1 MYKYIIKSLLREALL
16 DEDYATHNEMK
27 SLRDEVYMQICEKL
41 AEVAFFKKS
50 SNVFE
55 DMMTIHYVFR
65 KLKKDY
71 TNLREFVD
79 NFELEVVI
87 TGAGRAHGIFKPTS
101 VESGTIGINFE
112 RNIDRAEEM
121 LNKLVIPRADE
132 PVTEELVTEMT
143 RALYF
148 ATYDNNIASTIL
160 HELQHAY
167 DAWRSKNK
175 FVHNSKMGKFRNK
188 QTSNDTDDEDKV
200 VSYLKLQHEVNAR
213 FSQALEAITLF
224 DYNFG
229 KDPTKPFNKRTM
241 RPFDTVLNDFK
252 RNFNGWS
259 VMSPSAQKRLV
270 NRVSKMYHETS
281 DKIK

>member
-16 DEDYATHNEMK
+16 DEDYATHNELK
-27 SLRDEVYMQICEKL
+27 TLTDEVFMQICERL
-41 AEVAFFKKS
+41 AEVAFYKKT

-55 DMMTIHYVFR
+55 DMIKIHYVFR
-65 KLKKDY
+65 KVKKEY
-71 TNLREFVD
+71 TNLRDFIN

-87 TGAGRAHGIFKPTS
+87 TGAGKAHGLFKPTS

-112 RNIDRAEEM
+112 RNVDRTEEM
-121 LNKLVIPRADE
+121 LNQIVIPRVEE
-132 PVTEELVTEMT
+132 PITEELVTEMT

-148 ATYDNNIASTIL
+148 AIYDKDIASTLL

-175 FVHNSKMGKFRNK
+175 FVNNTKMGKFRNK
-188 QTSNDTDDEDKV
+188 QTSNDSDEDDKYN
-200 VSYLKLQHEVNAR
+200 SYLKLQHEVNAR
-213 FSQALEAITLF
+213 FSQALEAITLY

-229 KDPTKPFNKRTM
+229 KDPTKAFNKRTM

-252 RNFNGWS
+252 QSFNGWN
-259 VMSPSAQKRLV
+259 VMSPSVQKRLV
-270 NRVSKMYHETS
+270 NRISKMYHEAS